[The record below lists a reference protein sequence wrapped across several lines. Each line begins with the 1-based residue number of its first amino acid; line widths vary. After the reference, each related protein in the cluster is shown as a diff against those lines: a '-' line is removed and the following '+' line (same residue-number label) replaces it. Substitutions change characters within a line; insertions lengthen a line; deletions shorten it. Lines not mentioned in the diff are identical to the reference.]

1 MSQSPQQAS
10 PTRAYENG
18 LRAINRLIRENGSW
32 SGHERNVLLRNNGG
46 NFTDI
51 SGAVGLDL
59 DQDGRAFVVTDYDRD
74 GDPDIVVKSRTGPQL
89 RLLRN
94 HARNRNTS
102 VALRLLGV
110 ESNRDATGA
119 TVTVQTESGKQTKM
133 ILGGSGFLSQH
144 SKQLLF
150 GLGEEKEVQR
160 ITIRWPIGNQQTL
173 DSLPVN
179 HHIVIEEMN
188 PAVKLTPF
196 RARED
201 ARPGQSVGMPDK
213 PSSPYAGTWLFEPY
227 AAPDF
232 SLTDLDGDEHRLS
245 RYQGQVVLINFWA
258 TWCPPCRSELKSF
271 QAGLSEL
278 ESHGVVLLAVSVDEP
293 TEIEAVKRFV
303 RNHGLGFTVLPAN
316 DEMVR
321 TYNLLSK
328 YLFDKNQDLQ
338 IPTSFLLNAGGSVAK
353 VYRGSVEVEQILGDV
368 GRIPLGDDERFQ
380 AAIPFPG
387 RFFGALPSRNYF
399 RMGTALTEYDL
410 VEPALAAFQQVTEV
424 SPSAGQAF
432 YNLGSLYLRKGST
445 ASARAAFERALEL
458 LPQHAET
465 HNNLGALS
473 AEAGE
478 LDRAISHFKAALD
491 SNPRNADALNN
502 LGNAYMQRGRMR
514 EAREMFETALAV
526 HPGYAEALNNLGII
540 FGEQGDL
547 PQALAHFRQAL
558 EQRPDYPEAANNL
571 ALVHAAVGEIEQ
583 ALRVASDSVQR
594 NPDFEATYL
603 TLAQLYL
610 EAGRPPS
617 AVRIL
622 QDLLARHPNH
632 ADAQA
637 MLSMLREMGVQ

>member
-1 MSQSPQQAS
+1 MSQSPQEAW

-51 SGAVGLDL
+51 SGTVGLDL

-94 HARNRNTS
+94 HAQNRNNS

-119 TVTVQTESGKQTKM
+119 TVTVQTENRKQTKM

-150 GLGEEKEVQR
+150 GLGEDKEVQR
-160 ITIRWPIGNQQTL
+160 VTIHWPIGNQQTI

-179 HHIVIEEMN
+179 HQIVIEEMN
-188 PAVKLTPF
+188 PEVKVSPF
-196 RARED
+196 RPREGAQPD
-201 ARPGQSVGMPDK
+201 QSVEEPDK
-213 PSSPYAGTWLFEPY
+213 PSPPYSGTWLFEPY
-227 AAPDF
+227 PAPDF
-232 SLTDLDGDEHRLS
+232 SLTDLKGSEHRLS

-271 QAGLSEL
+271 QASLSEL
-278 ESHGVVLLAVSVDEP
+278 QSHGVALLAVSVDEP
-293 TEIEAVKRFV
+293 THTEAVERFV
-303 RNHGLGFTVLPAN
+303 DSHGLGFSVLQAD

-338 IPTSFLLNAGGSVAK
+338 IPTSFLLNADGSVEK
-353 VYRGSVEVEQILGDV
+353 VYRGSVEIAQILADV
-368 GRIPLGDDERFQ
+368 GRIPLSDDERFQ

-387 RFFGALPSRNYF
+387 RFFGAQPSRNYF
-399 RMGTALTEYDL
+399 RMGTALTEHDL
-410 VEPALAAFQQVTEV
+410 VDPALAAFQKVIQVAPT
-424 SPSAGQAF
+424 AGQAF
-432 YNLGSLYLRKGST
+432 YNLGSLYLRKRDT
-445 ASARAAFERALEL
+445 VSARSAFEQALKL

-473 AEAGE
+473 AQVGE
-478 LDRAISHFKAALD
+478 LDRAISHFKAALN

-502 LGNAYMQRGRMR
+502 LGNAYMQQGRNR
-514 EAREMFETALAV
+514 EAREMFETALTAD
-526 HPGYAEALNNLGII
+526 PESAEALNNLGII
-540 FGEQGDL
+540 FGEQGDF
-547 PQALAHFRQAL
+547 PQALAHFRKAL
-558 EQRPDYPEAANNL
+558 AQRPDYPEAANNL
-571 ALVHAAVGEIEQ
+571 GLVHAAAGEIEE
-583 ALRVASDSVQR
+583 AIRITSDSVQR
-594 NPDFEATYL
+594 NPRFEATYI
-603 TLAQLYL
+603 TLARLYL
-610 EAGRPPS
+610 QAGRPRS
-617 AVRIL
+617 AVQIL
-622 QDLLARHPNH
+622 QNLLAVNPNH
-632 ADAQA
+632 VEAQA
-637 MLSMLREMGVQ
+637 VLRDLGVQ